1 MTARELLHK
10 IPDALETGTLDE
22 DGVIQYDISEPVYH
36 VVKSGRLEAH
46 DGVAESPDVTV
57 RTTDDN
63 LLKLL
68 RGELSPS
75 VAFMTGK
82 LKVNG
87 DLMLAQR
94 LVSHVDRAKVAA
106 LG

>member
-10 IPDALETGTLDE
+10 IPEALEGNSLEE

-36 VVKSGRLEAH
+36 VVKSGKVEVH
-46 DGVAESPDVTV
+46 DGVAESPSVTV
-57 RTTDDN
+57 RASDEN
-63 LLKLL
+63 LLRLL
-68 RGELSPS
+68 RGELSPA

-87 DLMLAQR
+87 DVMLAQR
-94 LVSHVDRAKVAA
+94 LVSSVDREKVAA

>member
-10 IPDALETGTLDE
+10 IPDALEGGALEE

-36 VVKSGRLEAH
+36 VVKSGKLEVH
-46 DGVAESPDVTV
+46 DGVADSPNVTV
-57 RTTDDN
+57 RASDDN
-63 LLKLL
+63 MLRLL

-94 LVSHVDRAKVAA
+94 LVSRVDRAKVAA